1 MVGIIITLV
10 VSMIL
15 NIVFVYKIRNPKVV
29 INNTDKPVTMVVNGN
44 VLMETKKVIYMD
56 RVKYVDKI
64 IYLDKIV
71 DEVNKELTEKE
82 NLMVELKNLKN
93 VKKKSPRQEQSIS
106 ILEAVID
113 NMK

>member
-1 MVGIIITLV
+1 MFL
-10 VSMIL
+10 
-15 NIVFVYKIRNPKVV
+15 YKLSNPKVV
-29 INNTDKPVTMVVNGN
+29 INNTDKPVMVVNGN

-71 DEVNKELTEKE
+71 DEVKKELTEKE
-82 NLMVELKNLKN
+82 NLMVELKNLKS

>member
-1 MVGIIITLV
+1 MRG
-10 VSMIL
+10 SQ
-15 NIVFVYKIRNPKVV
+15 VFKIAV
-29 INNTDKPVTMVVNGN
+29 NT
-44 VLMETKKVIYMD
+44 
-56 RVKYVDKI
+56 
-64 IYLDKIV
+64 LDKIV